1 MSSVADQGAMLP
13 SAAMKIA
20 DFDLKGML
28 DFQPSSGKLLLGG
41 DRMLLFRQDA
51 FAALRK
57 LLFEQLGEEL
67 ARALLMQ
74 FGYRCGHGD
83 HHALTTRYTWDT
95 ELDEMSAG
103 PVMHTW
109 EGIVHVEPTL
119 LEFDKAAGRFHMRG
133 IWRNSYEAEVH
144 RHEFGPSERPVCHSL
159 TGYASGWCTAFF
171 GAPLLAI
178 ETMCAGQG
186 DPHCQFE
193 IRVPEAWGS
202 EADMWRSSLVATD
215 YSISRELADKL
226 ATIERQREAISRLS
240 SPIIQV
246 WEGVLTVPIVGAV
259 DPERAA
265 LLLENLLDA
274 VLRTRARYAIIDLT
288 GVDAV
293 DTSAVHHFFR
303 IVGAVELLGARCI
316 MTGIKPDVAQAMI
329 SLGIDMSRVATK
341 ATLADALQSC
351 LAGLGFSVTRDRTHS
366 G

>member
-1 MSSVADQGAMLP
+1 
-13 SAAMKIA
+13 MKIA
-20 DFDLKGML
+20 DFDLKSML
-28 DFQPSSGKLLLGG
+28 DFQPSTGKLLLGG

-51 FAALRK
+51 FASLRK
-57 LLFEQLGEEL
+57 LLFEQLGEDL

-83 HHALTTRYTWDT
+83 HHALSTRYTWDT

-144 RHEFGPSERPVCHSL
+144 LQEFGSSPRPVCHSL

-178 ETMCAGQG
+178 ETMCAGKG

-193 IRVPEAWGS
+193 IRLPHAWGP
-202 EADMWRSSLVATD
+202 EADMWRESLVATD

-226 ATIERQREAISRLS
+226 STIERQRQAISRLS
-240 SPIIQV
+240 SPIIRV
-246 WEGVLTVPIVGAV
+246 WEGVLTVPIIGEI
-259 DPERAA
+259 DPGRAA
-265 LLLENLLDA
+265 HLLENLLTE
-274 VLRTRARYAIIDLT
+274 VLRTRARYAILDFT
-288 GVDAV
+288 GVDV
-293 DTSAVHHFFR
+293 IDTSAVDHVFKIFR
-303 IVGAVELLGARCI
+303 AVELLGAQCI
-316 MTGIKPDVAQAMI
+316 MTGIKPAVAQAMI
-329 SLGIDMSRVATK
+329 SLGVDMSRVATV
-341 ATLADALQSC
+341 ATLEDALQSC
-351 LAGLGFSVTRDRTHS
+351 LRGLGFSVSRGRTS
-366 G
+366 AP

>member
-1 MSSVADQGAMLP
+1 
-13 SAAMKIA
+13 MKIA
-20 DFDLKGML
+20 DFDLKSML
-28 DFQPSSGKLLLGG
+28 DFQPTTGKLLLGQ

-51 FAALRK
+51 FASLRK

-83 HHALTTRYTWDT
+83 HHALTTRFSWDT

-103 PVMHTW
+103 PIMHTW

-119 LEFDKAAGRFHMRG
+119 LDFDKAAGRFHMKG

-144 RHEFGPSERPVCHSL
+144 RAEFGPSTRPVCHSL

-178 ETMCAGQG
+178 ETMCAGAG

-193 IRVPEAWGS
+193 IRVPSAWGS
-202 EADMWRSSLVATD
+202 EADMWRSALVATD
-215 YSISRELADKL
+215 YSISRELTEKL
-226 ATIERQREAISRLS
+226 STIERQRQAISQLS

-246 WEGVLTVPIVGAV
+246 WAGVLTVPIVGEIDAT
-259 DPERAA
+259 RASH
-265 LLLENLLDA
+265 LLENLLA
-274 VLRTRARYAIIDLT
+274 EVLRTRARYAILDLT

-293 DTSAVHHFFR
+293 DTSAVAHFFR
-303 IVGAVELLGARCI
+303 ILRAIELLGARCI
-316 MTGIKPDVAQAMI
+316 MSGIKPAVAQAMI
-329 SLGIDMSRVATK
+329 SLGVDMSRVTTM
-341 ATLADALQSC
+341 ATLEDALQSC
-351 LAGLGFSVTRDRTHS
+351 LRGMGYSVTLDAARAR
-366 G
+366 